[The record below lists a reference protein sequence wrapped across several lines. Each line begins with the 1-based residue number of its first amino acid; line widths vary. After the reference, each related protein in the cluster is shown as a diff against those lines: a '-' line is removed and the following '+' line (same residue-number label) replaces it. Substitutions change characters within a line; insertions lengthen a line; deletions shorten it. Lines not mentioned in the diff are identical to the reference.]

1 MRREPP
7 VVSPQT
13 EINRLVDD
21 YIMRTDEHAF
31 PVVDGDRLLGTI
43 CLDDVRKVP
52 RSEWDRIPV
61 SEVMTPFDRLEI
73 VSPHEDAMEAFNKIQ
88 TKDVR
93 QIPVIERGEL
103 IGMLRRRDI
112 LKWLELQQ

>member
-31 PVVDGDRLLGTI
+31 PVIDGDRLLGII

-93 QIPVIERGEL
+93 
-103 IGMLRRRDI
+103 
-112 LKWLELQQ
+112 